1 MIRNLKGIFND
12 FSSYCEF
19 SYIILCTLQTFT
31 FQIEFSSKS
40 KSLKSWKLHFNLK
53 KRILYRIRTCIWI
66 SQKFR
71 NMKRIKSEWTKQS
84 SSIHG
89 KAYIHTY
96 KHTGWLNSQR
106 TRHIL
111 LISTKKKLVFKL
123 KTKMRY
129 NLVTAITHSSMPFL
143 LL

>member
-1 MIRNLKGIFND
+1 MTGKFKGIFND
-12 FSSYCEF
+12 FSCFSYYYVF
-19 SYIILCTLQTFT
+19 SYIILCTWWIFT
-31 FQIEFSSKS
+31 FNS

-89 KAYIHTY
+89 KAYIHTF